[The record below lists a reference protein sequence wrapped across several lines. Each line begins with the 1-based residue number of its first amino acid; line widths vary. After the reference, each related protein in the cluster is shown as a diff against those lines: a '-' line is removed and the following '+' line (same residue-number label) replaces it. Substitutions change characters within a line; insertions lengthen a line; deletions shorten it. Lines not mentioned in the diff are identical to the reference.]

1 LIYVVF
7 IAAIPA
13 PVKTFPHGNQW
24 HGRVT
29 ELAILKAV
37 VAEGTSALMPLG
49 RCPELA
55 ILKMF
60 AS

>member
-1 LIYVVF
+1 MWVF

-37 VAEGTSALMPLG
+37 VAEGTSALVNFLVDARSLP
-49 RCPELA
+49 
-55 ILKMF
+55 F
-60 AS
+60 